1 MSRATSQRRR
11 PTRVPL
17 PVAAVLAALV
27 IAGCG
32 VDVDQA
38 PRPVRAGTSTTTTAP
53 QPSTGRAKV
62 VQYFVREG
70 TLLPIYQE
78 LSDRGLQSTLESLL
92 VQPTPSASPPVA
104 GLGTSIPA
112 GTELLSLRRDG
123 ASLAIDLSGAFD
135 NVVGRSRQQAIAQLV
150 MTATQGT
157 DIANVSFSVDGD
169 PITVSSPTRGDRR
182 EVGACDFSSLLA
194 TVDDASAAGL
204 AFEPLE
210 VLAERRADLEI
221 DCN

>member
-1 MSRATSQRRR
+1 MTPPPIRA
-11 PTRVPL
+11 L
-17 PVAAVLAALV
+17 VAAALAAAV
-27 IAGCG
+27 FVGCG
-32 VDVDQA
+32 VDVDQS
-38 PRPVRAGTSTTTTAP
+38 PRPVRAETSTTTTAP
-53 QPSTGRAKV
+53 QPSAGRAKV

-70 TLLPIYQE
+70 ALLPVFQE
-78 LSDRGLQSTLESLL
+78 LSDRGLQSTLESLV
-92 VQPTPSASPPVA
+92 VQPAPSTSPPVT

-112 GTELLSLRRDG
+112 GTELLSLRRVGDTL
-123 ASLAIDLSGAFD
+123 SIDLSGAFD

-150 MTATQGT
+150 MTATQDT
-157 DIANVSFSVDGD
+157 DIATVSFSVDGD

-210 VLAERRADLEI
+210 VLAERRVELGDG
-221 DCN
+221 CS